1 MLRVAIAFFG
11 MTLLRHYG
19 YYFIP
24 GVPARIAAALMGLHT
39 LFLIGLLVYFM
50 FNKIQDWR
58 VVIVLLMACIVAFAE
73 NTMIAICGSW
83 YAFVYR
89 GPMLAGD
96 TCEAMTNAVVSKP
109 MAFALLTFG
118 AIFLPLMWKKHSGR
132 PAKI

>member
-1 MLRVAIAFFG
+1 MLQLAIAFLA

-19 YYFIP
+19 YYFLP
-24 GVPARIAAALMGLHT
+24 GVPARVAGALMGIHT
-39 LFLIGLLVYFM
+39 LFLLCLIVFLM

-58 VVIVLLMACIVAFAE
+58 ALIVLLVACIVAFAE
-73 NTMIAICGSW
+73 NTMIAVCGSW

-89 GPMLAGD
+89 GPMLVGD

-109 MAFALLTFG
+109 MAFALVTFG